1 MKIFINK
8 KGRVFENVQ
17 PQIACMGL
25 SAKLEVMIAYQLMID
40 LYFDYLLFDLTHG
53 NLYLTV
59 VLYYKKHYFQILC

>member
-1 MKIFINK
+1 M
-8 KGRVFENVQ
+8 Q

-40 LYFDYLLFDLTHG
+40 LYLDYLLFDLTHG